1 MATTT
6 LYPNQSTYNAVVA
19 AVLAGNTAVLWVINN
34 KVAIQFQPSVTV
46 GQKVNVTN
54 PANASTFN
62 GLVVMN
68 GNSGLASAANGSYG
82 FTWNPKSNTQDDAAQ
97 AAVFS
102 PTSLVLTSTLY
113 SV

>member
-1 MATTT
+1 MTV
-6 LYPNQSTYNAVVA
+6 LYPNESTYNAVVA

-54 PANASTFN
+54 AATASTFN
-62 GLVVMN
+62 GLVVVN
-68 GNSGLASAANGSYG
+68 GNSGLASAVNSSHG
-82 FTWNPKSNTQDDAAQ
+82 FTWNPKVNTADDVAQ
-97 AAVFS
+97 AAVLS

-113 SV
+113 AV